1 MWVGGG
7 AILSLGIHHIK
18 GRHSVA
24 NQYNIVEVS
33 GWRVV
38 VKSVISVRKKVLC
51 LEDCMSMVGRVEPP
65 CYLIIAEDL
74 LL

>member
-24 NQYNIVEVS
+24 NQYNILEVS

-38 VKSVISVRKKVLC
+38 VKSVIGVVFGGL
-51 LEDCMSMVGRVEPP
+51 SMVGKVEPP

-74 LL
+74 LLLKI

>member
-1 MWVGGG
+1 M
-7 AILSLGIHHIK
+7 
-18 GRHSVA
+18 A

>member
-1 MWVGGG
+1 MGGG

-38 VKSVISVRKKVLC
+38 VKSVIGVVFGGL
-51 LEDCMSMVGRVEPP
+51 SMVGKDYYSWGP
-65 CYLIIAEDL
+65 LTIKNIN
-74 LL
+74 

>member
-1 MWVGGG
+1 MNLLAHGMLIINMINTRVGGG

-51 LEDCMSMVGRVEPP
+51 LED
-65 CYLIIAEDL
+65 
-74 LL
+74 

>member
-1 MWVGGG
+1 M
-7 AILSLGIHHIK
+7 
-18 GRHSVA
+18 A

-51 LEDCMSMVGRVEPP
+51 LEDCVWLGKI
-65 CYLIIAEDL
+65 IIAEDL